1 MKRKLL
7 VSLLITM
14 LAVLTIS
21 SCGIANKAVSNL
33 QIISGAPT
41 EVEVGKTP
49 DFSELLVKVTYN
61 DNTEK
66 EVGFSDVTISKIDTS
81 KPGKVDYT
89 ISYEGGSAKSFITIK
104 TPAVVEGF
112 EITGALDPES
122 IVSWKNGINS
132 QKYLDSG
139 YCYFVGDD
147 NAFKYELSFTL
158 FDLENMLPETRKL
171 DYVSK
176 STVTYNGEA
185 VGSEYVVI
193 DEEKHT
199 FDFTEAAIGKTFVIT
214 TSHKDYTEYT
224 KSLEVTV
231 VDGYNVYDAIEL
243 NLITN
248 RNDFVGET
256 ASSGARMLEVI
267 KAHLANNNVAGV
279 SASMTLAEYKAFVDA
294 INGIIIHD
302 KLTIE
307 TTDLPEE
314 FFFITSTGEYYL
326 WDHQSIFY
334 REFTEIKLTPNDP
347 NPETFNIYG
356 NYFTIIS
363 NDLPIVA
370 TDGTINK
377 DGVASNDDNG
387 LSSTEL
393 IRFNISDTIFAEAKA
408 QNKFYHE
415 NYVLN
420 IYALGLHDNDPS
432 LATQPELA
440 QLRSKL
446 GVLALKFRAG
456 TYNLHAVNVEAYFQS
471 LITEDYDMT
480 TNIDYCS
487 FYNAW
492 NGHIMPWVSNEFDDA
507 GNGSLDSNG
516 FHDGFRPHTINIT
529 NSFIGKCGGPVV
541 MSSTD
546 GTDRAINDHESAKVV
561 LNIDD
566 NSEVFSYIKGDEAW
580 FVANGASAIV
590 EQIKVMNP
598 GFVANNASFMVDIGD
613 NTGFINFIYLNM
625 DASFNPATGANATTD
640 LDGVVTIGGETKLD
654 MGDGAGSQQSTV
666 KAYIDAINQMAPGT
680 MPPYGQVP
688 FFCSDNGGISF
699 FNGQTILTLADV
711 TGGALPGQADRNA
724 ALTGDYVTFFYYN
737 LGMLFTFNETAL
749 EAEPNPDTCDVVRIT
764 TAHGIN

>member
-21 SCGIANKAVSNL
+21 SCGIANKAVSTL

-89 ISYEGGSAKSFITIK
+89 ISYEGGTAKSFITIK

-112 EITGALDPES
+112 ELTGALDPEP
-122 IVSWKNGINS
+122 IVAWKNGISS

-147 NAFKYELSFTL
+147 NAFRYELSFTL
-158 FDLENMLPETRKL
+158 FDLNNMMPETRKL

-176 STVTYNGEA
+176 SIVTLNGVE
-185 VGSEYVVI
+185 VGAEYVVI

-199 FDFTEAAIGKTFVIT
+199 FDFTEAAIGKSFVIT

-231 VDGYNVYDAIEL
+231 VDGYNVYEAIEL

-256 ASSGARMLEVI
+256 ASNYRMLEVI
-267 KAHLANNNVAGV
+267 KAHLANHGVAGV
-279 SASMTLAEYKAFVDA
+279 TAAMTLEEYKAFVDG
-294 INGIIIHD
+294 INGIILHD
-302 KLTIE
+302 KFTLE
-307 TTDLPEE
+307 TSDFPEE
-314 FFFITSTGEYYL
+314 FFFISESGDYYL

-334 REFTEIKLTPNDP
+334 REFTEVKLTANDP
-347 NPETFNIYG
+347 NPETFSIYG

-363 NDLPIVA
+363 NNLPIVA
-370 TDGTINK
+370 PDGTIN
-377 DGVASNDDNG
+377 DEGVASNDDDG
-387 LSSTEL
+387 LSSSEL

-408 QNKFYHE
+408 QNKFYLE

-432 LATQPELA
+432 LSTQPELA

-446 GVLALKFRAG
+446 GIIALKFRAG
-456 TYNLHAVNVEAYFQS
+456 TYNLHAVNAEAFFQT
-471 LITEDYDMT
+471 LTIEDFDMT

-492 NGHIMPWVSNEFDDA
+492 NGHIMAWVSNEFDDA
-507 GNGSLDSNG
+507 GSGSLDANG

-541 MSSTD
+541 ISASD
-546 GTDRAINDHESAKVV
+546 GPEDAVNNHDSAKVV

-566 NSEVFSYIKGDEAW
+566 NSEVFSYVKGDEAW
-580 FVANGASAIV
+580 FVAYSATWV
-590 EQIKVMNP
+590 VDQIKAMNP
-598 GFVANNASFMVDIGD
+598 GFVANGASFMADINGT
-613 NTGFINFIYLNM
+613 TGFINFIYLNM
-625 DASFNPATGANATTD
+625 DASFNPATGANASTD
-640 LDGVVTIGGETKLD
+640 LDGEVIIGGETKLNMND
-654 MGDGAGSQQSTV
+654 AAGSQQSNV
-666 KAYIDAINQMAPGT
+666 KAYIDGINGMAPGS
-680 MPPYGQVP
+680 MPAYGQVP
-688 FFCSDNGGISF
+688 FFYSDNGGASF
-699 FNGQTILTLADV
+699 FNGQTIVTLADAAQ
-711 TGGALPGQADRNA
+711 GMLPGQADRNA

-737 LGMLFTFNETAL
+737 LGMLFTFNEPAL
-749 EAEPNPDTCDVVRIT
+749 DAEPNPDTCDIVRIT